1 MATIGSGAY
10 TLVDI
15 AKGWDPDGSQ
25 ARVVE
30 LLNQKNAILQDMLWR
45 EGNLP
50 TGHQITVRTGLPT
63 VSWRLLNK
71 GVAKS
76 KGTKAQITEQVG
88 ILEARSEVDKD
99 EAELN
104 GNVNAF
110 RLSEANAFIE
120 AMNQEFSSTL
130 FYGNS
135 GTSPEEFTG
144 FAPRYASTTAN
155 NGNNVMLAG
164 GAGADNS
171 SMWLIGWGENEI
183 CGIYPKA
190 SKAGLI
196 HEDLGIGDAF
206 DSDNNRFRAYM
217 DRWQWKPGLAV
228 KDWRYA
234 VRIANIDLSDLIGL
248 TGTQAV
254 SATTFLPK
262 LMSRAIDRLPNPNGV
277 RMVFYANRT
286 VMSNLRVAALEKSNS
301 VLSIQEGLD
310 QFGRR
315 IMNDLTFLGVPV
327 RMVDS
332 LLENESLVA

>member
-15 AKGWDPDGSQ
+15 AKGWDPNGSV

-30 LLNQKNAILQDMLWR
+30 LLNQRNAILQDMLWR

-50 TGHQITVRTGLPT
+50 TGHQITVRIGLPT

-76 KGTKAQITEQVG
+76 KGTKAQITEQGG

-144 FAPRYASTTAN
+144 FSPRYAAKSGAT
-155 NGNNVMLAG
+155 NGDNVLLAG
-164 GAGADNS
+164 GSGSDNS
-171 SMWLIGWGENEI
+171 SIWLIGWGENEI
-183 CGIYPKA
+183 C
-190 SKAGLI
+190 
-196 HEDLGIGDAF
+196 
-206 DSDNNRFRAYM
+206 
-217 DRWQWKPGLAV
+217 
-228 KDWRYA
+228 
-234 VRIANIDLSDLIGL
+234 
-248 TGTQAV
+248 
-254 SATTFLPK
+254 
-262 LMSRAIDRLPNPNGV
+262 
-277 RMVFYANRT
+277 T
-286 VMSNLRVAALEKSNS
+286 VQEKEQNL
-301 VLSIQEGLD
+301 
-310 QFGRR
+310 
-315 IMNDLTFLGVPV
+315 
-327 RMVDS
+327 
-332 LLENESLVA
+332 